1 MPSKALGCTE
11 HFSPPCSKR
20 EPPKSLASEGSNPF
34 QRASMGAASLW
45 GLCTSSVAPHTP
57 WGGTSCQ
64 LVPNLLPSGFPPLPL
79 CGDIP
84 AHGAVFPALVCT
96 IGMLINPEPEAIRL
110 QRLYKM
116 CLVVV
121 CFFLISANY
130 IFREKGPELQREI
143 KKKKTLRRKD
153 CGCQAV
159 EKWGASS
166 QSSWASFGSKC
177 GLIGWAKDVRLWG
190 PLSIPRLERGGK
202 NGSFQLVHI
211 KPKSPSSLLRTQW
224 LRSGLWKPTVTGGA
238 GECRLLSFG
247 SLSYRLGLTRVPDLR
262 LFAEV
267 VG

>member
-1 MPSKALGCTE
+1 
-11 HFSPPCSKR
+11 
-20 EPPKSLASEGSNPF
+20 
-34 QRASMGAASLW
+34 MGAASLW

-143 KKKKTLRRKD
+143 KKKKKHSGEKTV
-153 CGCQAV
+153 AV
-159 EKWGASS
+159 RLWRNGELPF
-166 QSSWASFGSKC
+166 QSSWASFGSKS

-238 GECRLLSFG
+238 GE
-247 SLSYRLGLTRVPDLR
+247 
-262 LFAEV
+262 
-267 VG
+267 